1 MFPCFAIFKG
11 MDPSLKLNLSH
22 QLRIAQNLTEFVDAN
37 FIGWQN
43 IADARKGLLLMAL
56 ADKSFVT
63 FRAIRHLLQD
73 SPFVD
78 DASALV
84 RVQYE
89 SIVNALFVFY
99 SAYPVP
105 DDYADYF
112 MYRHWYDHQQVA
124 AMDPETAANAL
135 APQFLAGMEENFNK
149 VESRYRVLNNNWTTK
164 NLRER
169 ATFVDDIMPK
179 GFKTFGWLYETIY
192 RPCSAWVHSDVRSI
206 QSRMQQLEDETF
218 QIYREVR
225 PEERARFMHAANF
238 LMLAISFPVAA
249 QFYGKKLVEPWNV
262 IVREWSGLS
271 PDDPAAKMPKAP

>member
-1 MFPCFAIFKG
+1 
-11 MDPSLKLNLSH
+11 
-22 QLRIAQNLTEFVDAN
+22 
-37 FIGWQN
+37 
-43 IADARKGLLLMAL
+43 MAL

-63 FRAIRHLLQD
+63 FRAICHLLQD
-73 SPFVD
+73 SLFVD

-89 SIVNALFVFY
+89 CIVNALFVFY

-124 AMDPETAANAL
+124 ARDPKTAANAL
-135 APQFLAGMEENFNK
+135 PPKLIARMEEDFRK
-149 VESRYRVLNNNWTTK
+149 VENRYRVLKHSWTTQS
-164 NLRER
+164 LRDR
-169 ATFVDDIMPK
+169 ADFVDGIMPS
-179 GFKTFGWLYETIY
+179 GFRIFGWLYETIY

-206 QSRMQQLEDETF
+206 QSRMQQLADGTL
-218 QIYREVR
+218 QIHREVM
-225 PEERARFMHAANF
+225 PEERARYMHAANF

-249 QFYGKKLVEPWNV
+249 EFYGNKLIEPWNV

-271 PDDPAAKMPKAP
+271 PDDPDAKTPKAP

>member
-1 MFPCFAIFKG
+1 M
-11 MDPSLKLNLSH
+11 
-22 QLRIAQNLTEFVDAN
+22 AQKLTEFVDGN
-37 FIGWQN
+37 FLGWQN
-43 IADARKGLLLMAL
+43 IADARKGSILMAL

-73 SPFVD
+73 SLFVD

-89 SIVNALFVFY
+89 CIVNALFVSY
-99 SAYPVP
+99 SPYPVP

-124 AMDPETAANAL
+124 IRDPKTAANAFSREVL
-135 APQFLAGMEENFNK
+135 ARMEADFQAVEN
-149 VESRYRVLNNNWTTK
+149 RYRVLKHSWTTQS
-164 NLRER
+164 LRDR
-169 ATFVDDIMPK
+169 ADFVDGIVPP
-179 GFKTFGWLYETIY
+179 GFRIFGSLYETIY

-206 QSRMQQLEDETF
+206 QSRMQQLADGTL
-218 QIYREVR
+218 QIHREVT

-238 LMLAISFPVAA
+238 LVLAITFPVAA
-249 QFYGKKLVEPWNV
+249 ELYGNKLIEPWNA

-271 PDDPAAKMPKAP
+271 PDDPDAKMPKDR

>member
-1 MFPCFAIFKG
+1 

-22 QLRIAQNLTEFVDAN
+22 QLQIAQKLTEFVDAN
-37 FIGWQN
+37 FIGWQKV
-43 IADARKGLLLMAL
+43 ADARKGLLLMAL

-63 FRAIRHLLQD
+63 FRAIRHLLQE
-73 SPFVD
+73 SAFVD

-89 SIVNALFVFY
+89 CIVNALFVFY
-99 SAYPVP
+99 SPYPVP

-112 MYRHWYDHQQVA
+112 MYRHWYDHRQVA
-124 AMDPETAANAL
+124 AMDPKTAANAF
-135 APQFLAGMEENFNK
+135 APELLAGMEGDFKK
-149 VESRYRVLNNNWTTK
+149 VESRYRVLNSSWTTK
-164 NLRER
+164 NLRDR

-179 GFKTFGWLYETIY
+179 GFKTFGWLYETVY

-206 QSRMQQLEDETF
+206 QSRMQELEDGTL
-218 QIYREVR
+218 QINREVT
-225 PEERARFMHAANF
+225 PAERARFMHVANF

-249 QFYGKKLVEPWNV
+249 EFYGKKLIEPWNA

-271 PDDPAAKMPKAP
+271 PDDPVAKTPNAP

>member
-1 MFPCFAIFKG
+1 M
-11 MDPSLKLNLSH
+11 
-22 QLRIAQNLTEFVDAN
+22 AQKLTEFVDAN
-37 FIGWQN
+37 FLGWQN
-43 IADARKGLLLMAL
+43 IDDARKGLLLMAL

-89 SIVNALFVFY
+89 CIVNALFVFY
-99 SAYPVP
+99 SPYPVP

-112 MYRHWYDHQQVA
+112 MYRHWYDHRQVA

-135 APQFLAGMEENFNK
+135 APQLLAGMEGDFKE
-149 VESRYRVLNNNWTTK
+149 VESRYRVLNNDWTK
-164 NLRER
+164 KKLRER
-169 ATFVDDIMPK
+169 AAFVDEIMPK
-179 GFKTFGWLYETIY
+179 GFKTFKWLYETIY

-206 QSRMQQLEDETF
+206 QSRTRQLEDGTF
-218 QIYREVR
+218 QIYREVT
-225 PEERARFMHAANF
+225 PGERARFMHAANF

-249 QFYGKKLVEPWNV
+249 EFYGKRLIEPWNLV
-262 IVREWSGLS
+262 VREWSGLS
-271 PDDPAAKMPKAP
+271 PDDSVANVPKAP